1 MIRGRRDNLLLAP
14 GRSRRFL
21 LRKDLKDM
29 AVATRAKAKFNH
41 SGVGDTSRLLAS
53 QARERVSIVTS
64 LDTLNRIV
72 LKVMGP

>member
-1 MIRGRRDNLLLAP
+1 
-14 GRSRRFL
+14 
-21 LRKDLKDM
+21 M

-41 SGVGDTSRLLAS
+41 SGVGDTSGLLAN
-53 QARERVSIVTS
+53 QDRERVSIVTS